1 MKDATILVVDDKAD
15 NLTLISGLLKDK
27 YKIKVA
33 NGGKKALNIAFD
45 DLTIDLILLDIMMPE
60 MDGYQV
66 CECLKKDS
74 RTAHIPVIFLTA
86 KSQIDDETKGFYMGA
101 VDYITKP
108 INPPIMMARIK
119 THLKMKKMKDLLS
132 EKAIS
137 LETANNSLIDV
148 NIQKDRFLGVVS
160 HDLRNPLSVISG
172 YCDLLLTESFKQE
185 EITEIVKTISIS
197 ASQMYGLVT
206 DLLDVSQVN
215 LGKFTLNKELV
226 ELLPYMIGIVKTNQ
240 LLANRKKITLLLSP
254 IDEKNFGYF
263 DPNRIRQVITNLL
276 TNAIKFSN
284 TETSITLTVECDKEN
299 SLIFKVKDEGKGIK
313 EDEIKFVFGEFQK
326 TSTKS
331 TAGEQSTGLGLAIC
345 RNIILAHE
353 GEIKCESVINQG
365 SCFYFSIPHRVSE
378 QNTITTCKPQH
389 FIDCQQNSNF

>member
-353 GEIKCESVINQG
+353 GEIKCESVVDQG

-378 QNTITTCKPQH
+378 QNTITTCKPLH